1 MVYSRKNVREQR
13 FRVGYWVV
21 TYIFSLS
28 FTLSEKNL
36 LIVRNIAIMASTVL
50 RRSFKWFKQRF
61 GGTYFV

>member
-1 MVYSRKNVREQR
+1 MIFLVKYWGSLAHQAGSVVVVYSGKNVREQR

-36 LIVRNIAIMASTVL
+36 LIVRISI
-50 RRSFKWFKQRF
+50 
-61 GGTYFV
+61 Y